1 MEASSGVWGETT
13 KEPAV
18 GRSGERA
25 PGRGNCKCK
34 VPEVRMCL
42 TSLRDQKTTVTRTER
57 GGERRWRRSQKGNG
71 GGARLP
77 GVLQSGERT
86 LDF

>member
-1 MEASSGVWGETT
+1 ME
-13 KEPAV
+13 
-18 GRSGERA
+18 RSGERA